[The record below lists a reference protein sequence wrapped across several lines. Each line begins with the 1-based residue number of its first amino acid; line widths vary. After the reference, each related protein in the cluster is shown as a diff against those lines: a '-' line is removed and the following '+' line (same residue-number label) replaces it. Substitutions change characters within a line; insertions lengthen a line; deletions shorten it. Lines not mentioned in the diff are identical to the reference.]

1 MKAILRYRLLIF
13 TIAWALVTPMS
24 HAISLDSLL
33 NLPAMGIPVINYSPE
48 STWEFGAA
56 AQGYFRMQNQER
68 TSIVQLDGT
77 YSLNHQWYIN
87 AQGNLYFGA
96 SNPTNASQ
104 LPNWQLQFRTGYSNR
119 PAYYYGTFTDPHFA
133 NEGNMEIGMLRKGT
147 PYQLQRGYL
156 NVQAPIYTGKYF
168 AIGPMADIL
177 VAQFSIQDLYTSPNP
192 LVQIGLGAVA
202 QYDTR
207 DNVFYPTHGIFFKV
221 SAAAALTNKIDIPEG
236 QQATINGLLSA
247 DLRQYISLPH
257 DLVFAWQLKGQFMLS
272 DYFIS
277 HLTLY
282 PMLPRLGGQDGL
294 RGINSDMFRD
304 DIMMAFQAE
313 LRIPI
318 WSIFR
323 AAVFAG
329 IGDVYDFHNWHWEI
343 PKVGYGIGLR
353 AAINK
358 AKVNIRFDV
367 ARSNV
372 DPRWNTIN
380 AYSFY
385 LTATE
390 AF

>member
-1 MKAILRYRLLIF
+1 
-13 TIAWALVTPMS
+13 MS
-24 HAISLDSLL
+24 HAVSLDSLL
-33 NLPAMGIPVINYSPE
+33 NLPAMGIPVVNYSPE

-56 AQGYFRMQNQER
+56 AQGYFRLPNQER

-87 AQGNLYFGA
+87 AQGNLYFGNRI
-96 SNPTNASQ
+96 SDNGYRTEK
-104 LPNWQLQFRTGYSNR
+104 NWQLQFRAGYSNR
-119 PAYYYGTFTDPHFA
+119 PATYYGTYNDPHFA
-133 NEGNMEIGMLRKGT
+133 NEGNMGIGMLRQGT

-156 NVQAPIYTGKYF
+156 NIQAPIY
-168 AIGPMADIL
+168 IGPNFALGPMTDVLI
-177 VAQFSIQDLYTSPNP
+177 AQFAIQDLYTTTAP
-192 LVQIGLGAVA
+192 LIQIGLGAVA

-207 DNVFYPTHGIFFKV
+207 DNIFYPTRGIFFKA
-221 SAAAALTNKIDIPEG
+221 SAAAAWTNKMDIPQG

-247 DLRQYISLPH
+247 DLRHYISLPH
-257 DLVFAWQLKGQFMLS
+257 DLVIAWQFKGQMLLS
-272 DYFIS
+272 EYFIS

-304 DIMMAFQAE
+304 DIMMALQAE

-323 AAVFAG
+323 ATVFAG

-372 DPRWNTIN
+372 DPRWNHIN

>member
-1 MKAILRYRLLIF
+1 
-13 TIAWALVTPMS
+13 MS
-24 HAISLDSLL
+24 HAVCLDSIM
-33 NLPAMGIPVINYSPE
+33 NLPAMGIPVVNYSPE

-56 AQGYFRMQNQER
+56 AQGYFRLPNQER

-77 YSLNHQWYIN
+77 YSLRHQWYIN
-87 AQGNLYFGA
+87 AQGTLYFGA
-96 SNPTNASQ
+96 RSAS
-104 LPNWQLQFRTGYSNR
+104 PAWQLQFRAGYSDR
-119 PAYYYGTFTDPHFA
+119 PATYYGVYDDPHFA
-133 NEGNMEIGMLRKGT
+133 NEGNTGIGMLRKGT
-147 PYQLQRGYL
+147 PYQMQRAYL
-156 NVQAPIYTGKYF
+156 NLQAPISIGKDWSVGPMLDILIAQYNIEGKYKT
-168 AIGPMADIL
+168 P
-177 VAQFSIQDLYTSPNP
+177 SP
-192 LVQIGLGAVA
+192 LVQAAVGAVGV
-202 QYDTR
+202 YDSR
-207 DNVFYPTHGIFFKV
+207 DNVFYPTQGIFFKL
-221 SAAAALTNKIDIPEG
+221 SAAAAWANKVDIPEG

-247 DLRQYISLPH
+247 DLRQFIALPH
-257 DLVFAWQLKGQFMLS
+257 NLVLAWQLKTQMMLS
-272 DYFIS
+272 PLFIS
-277 HLTLY
+277 HLTMY

-294 RGINSDMFRD
+294 RGVNSDMFRD
-304 DIMMAFQAE
+304 DIMMALQAE
-313 LRIPI
+313 LRLPI

-329 IGDVYDFHNWHWEI
+329 IGDVYDYHNWHWEV

-372 DPRWNTIN
+372 DPRWNNIN

>member
-1 MKAILRYRLLIF
+1 MRLLILI
-13 TIAWALVTPMS
+13 IAWALVIPMS
-24 HAISLDSLL
+24 HAITLDSVM
-33 NLPAMGIPVINYSPE
+33 NLPAMGIPVLNYSPE

-56 AQGYFRMQNQER
+56 AQGYFRLPNQER
-68 TSIVQLDGT
+68 TSIIQLDGT

-87 AQGNLYFGA
+87 AQGTLYFA
-96 SNPTNASQ
+96 SKRP
-104 LPNWQLQFRTGYSNR
+104 WQLTFKAGYSDR
-119 PAYYYGTFTDPHFA
+119 PATYYGTYHEPYFA
-133 NEGNMEIGMLRKGT
+133 NQGNTGIGMLRKGI
-147 PYQLQRGYL
+147 PYQLQRAYL
-156 NVQAPIYTGKYF
+156 NLQAPIYLGNNI
-168 AIGPMADIL
+168 ALGPMADMLI
-177 VAQFSIQDLYTSPNP
+177 ARFSIQDTYTTVHP
-192 LVQIGLGAVA
+192 LVQLALGAVA
-202 QYDTR
+202 LYDSR
-207 DNVFYPTHGIFFKV
+207 DNLFYPTQGLFAKI
-221 SAAAALTNKIDIPEG
+221 SAAAAYTNRIEIPEG

-247 DLRQYISLPH
+247 DIRHYIPLPH
-257 DLVFAWQLKGQFMLS
+257 NLVFAWQLKGQFMLS
-272 DYFIS
+272 DIFIS

-282 PMLPRLGGQDGL
+282 PMLPRLGGQDGI

-304 DIMMAFQAE
+304 DIMMALQAE

-323 AAVFAG
+323 GAVFAG
-329 IGDVYDFHNWHWEI
+329 IGDVYDYHNWHWEI
-343 PKVGYGIGLR
+343 PKVGYGVGLR

-372 DPRWNTIN
+372 DPRWDNIK

>member
-1 MKAILRYRLLIF
+1 MIIIA
-13 TIAWALVTPMS
+13 IAWALVFPMS
-24 HAISLDSLL
+24 HAISLDSVM

-56 AQGYFRMQNQER
+56 AQGYFRLPNQER

-87 AQGNLYFGA
+87 AQGNLYFGNRD
-96 SNPTNASQ
+96 SRVQSKGIR
-104 LPNWQLQFRTGYSNR
+104 NWQLQFKAGYSDR
-119 PAYYYGTFTDPHFA
+119 PAMYYGTYDDPHFA
-133 NEGNMEIGMLRKGT
+133 NEGNTGIGMLRHGS

-156 NVQAPIYTGKYF
+156 NVQTPIYLGKHF
-168 AIGPMADIL
+168 AIGPMTDVLIAKFTIKERDI
-177 VAQFSIQDLYTSPNP
+177 NP
-192 LVQIGLGAVA
+192 LIQIGLGAVA

-207 DNVFYPTHGIFFKV
+207 DNVFYPTSGIFFKA

-257 DLVFAWQLKGQFMLS
+257 DLVIAWQLKGQFMLS

-294 RGINSDMFRD
+294 RGVNSDMFRD
-304 DIMMAFQAE
+304 DIMMAFQTE

-323 AAVFAG
+323 ATVFAG
-329 IGDVYDFHNWHWEI
+329 IGDVYDFHNWHWEV
-343 PKVGYGIGLR
+343 PKVGYGVGLR

-372 DPRWNTIN
+372 DPRWNNIN

>member
-1 MKAILRYRLLIF
+1 
-13 TIAWALVTPMS
+13 MS

-33 NLPAMGIPVINYSPE
+33 NLPAMGIPVVNYSPE

-56 AQGYFRMQNQER
+56 AQGYFRLPNQER

-77 YSLNHQWYIN
+77 YSLRHQWYIN
-87 AQGNLYFGA
+87 AQGTLYFGA
-96 SNPTNASQ
+96 RSAS
-104 LPNWQLQFRTGYSNR
+104 PAWQLQFRAGYSDR
-119 PAYYYGTFTDPHFA
+119 PATYYGVYDDPHFA
-133 NEGNMEIGMLRKGT
+133 NEGNTGIGMLRKGT
-147 PYQLQRGYL
+147 PYQMQRAYL
-156 NVQAPIYTGKYF
+156 SLQAPIS
-168 AIGPMADIL
+168 IDRDWSVGPMLDML
-177 VAQFSIQDLYTSPNP
+177 VAQYNIEGKYKTPSP
-192 LVQIGLGAVA
+192 LVQAAVGAVGV
-202 QYDTR
+202 YDTR
-207 DNVFYPTHGIFFKV
+207 DNVFYPTQGIFFKL
-221 SAAAALTNKIDIPEG
+221 SAAAAWTNKVDIPEG

-247 DLRQYISLPH
+247 DLRQFIALPH
-257 DLVFAWQLKGQFMLS
+257 NLVLAWQLKTQMMLS
-272 DYFIS
+272 PLFIS
-277 HLTLY
+277 HITMY

-294 RGINSDMFRD
+294 RGVNSDMFRD
-304 DIMMAFQAE
+304 DIMMALQAE

-329 IGDVYDFHNWHWEI
+329 IGDVYDYHNWHWEV

-372 DPRWNTIN
+372 DPRWNNIN

>member
-1 MKAILRYRLLIF
+1 
-13 TIAWALVTPMS
+13 MS

-56 AQGYFRMQNQER
+56 AQGYFRLQDQER

-77 YSLNHQWYIN
+77 YSLQNQWYIN
-87 AQGNLYFGA
+87 AQGTLYFGLKDA
-96 SNPTNASQ
+96 AEPLQDGSSVYRPKTREW
-104 LPNWQLQFRTGYSNR
+104 LLQFRAGYSNR
-119 PAYYYGTFTDPHFA
+119 PATYYGTYDDPHFA
-133 NEGNMEIGMLRKGT
+133 NEGNMGIGMLRHGT

-156 NVQAPIYTGKYF
+156 HAQAPIYIGKHFALGPMTDVMIAQF
-168 AIGPMADIL
+168 AIEDI
-177 VAQFSIQDLYTSPNP
+177 YTTSNA

-202 QYDTR
+202 QYDSR
-207 DNVFYPTHGIFFKV
+207 DNVFYPTRGIFFKA
-221 SAAAALTNKIDIPEG
+221 SAAAAWTNQRDIPQG
-236 QQATINGLLSA
+236 QQATINGLLTA

-257 DLVFAWQLKGQFMLS
+257 DLVVAWQLKGQFMLS
-272 DYFIS
+272 SYFIS

-294 RGINSDMFRD
+294 RGIHSDMFRD

-313 LRIPI
+313 LRIPL

-323 AAVFAG
+323 ATVFAG

-358 AKVNIRFDV
+358 AKVNIRLDV

-372 DPRWNTIN
+372 DPRWNNIN

>member
-1 MKAILRYRLLIF
+1 
-13 TIAWALVTPMS
+13 MS

-56 AQGYFRMQNQER
+56 AQGYFRLPNQER

-87 AQGNLYFGA
+87 AQGNLYLGNRE
-96 SNPTNASQ
+96 SSIGNRLTGSKHRCSS
-104 LPNWQLQFRTGYSNR
+104 WQLQFRAGYSNR
-119 PAYYYGTFTDPHFA
+119 PATYYGTYNDSHFA
-133 NEGNMEIGMLRKGT
+133 NEGNIGIGMLRQGT

-156 NVQAPIYTGKYF
+156 HVQAPIYIGKHF
-168 AIGPMADIL
+168 ALGPMTDIQI
-177 VAQFSIQDLYTSPNP
+177 AQYHIKDIYATIKP
-192 LVQIGLGAVA
+192 LVQIGLGAIV

-207 DNVFYPTHGIFFKV
+207 DNVFYPTRGIFFKA
-221 SAAAALTNKIDIPEG
+221 SAAAAWTNKMDIPEG

-257 DLVFAWQLKGQFMLS
+257 KLVIAWQLKGQFMLS
-272 DYFIS
+272 NYYIS

-323 AAVFAG
+323 ATVFAG
-329 IGDVYDFHNWHWEI
+329 VGDVYDFHNWHWEI
-343 PKVGYGIGLR
+343 PKVGYGVGLR

-372 DPRWNTIN
+372 DPRWNNIN

>member
-1 MKAILRYRLLIF
+1 
-13 TIAWALVTPMS
+13 MS
-24 HAISLDSLL
+24 HAVCLDSIM
-33 NLPAMGIPVINYSPE
+33 NLPAMGIPVVNYSPE

-56 AQGYFRMQNQER
+56 AQGYFRLPNQER

-77 YSLNHQWYIN
+77 YSLRHQWYIN
-87 AQGNLYFGA
+87 AQGTLYFGA
-96 SNPTNASQ
+96 RSAS
-104 LPNWQLQFRTGYSNR
+104 PAWQLQFRAGYSDR
-119 PAYYYGTFTDPHFA
+119 PATYYGVYDDPHFA
-133 NEGNMEIGMLRKGT
+133 NEGNTGIGMLRKGT
-147 PYQLQRGYL
+147 PYQMQRAYL
-156 NVQAPIYTGKYF
+156 NLQAPISIGKDWSV
-168 AIGPMADIL
+168 GPMLDIL
-177 VAQFSIQDLYTSPNP
+177 VAQYNIEGKYKTPSP
-192 LVQIGLGAVA
+192 LVQAAVGAVGV
-202 QYDTR
+202 YDTR
-207 DNVFYPTHGIFFKV
+207 DNVFYPTQGIFFKL
-221 SAAAALTNKIDIPEG
+221 SAAAAWTNKVEIPEG

-247 DLRQYISLPH
+247 DLRQFIALPH
-257 DLVFAWQLKGQFMLS
+257 NLVLAWQLKTQMMLS
-272 DYFIS
+272 PLFIS
-277 HLTLY
+277 HLTMY

-294 RGINSDMFRD
+294 RGVNSDMFRD
-304 DIMMAFQAE
+304 DIMMALQAE

-329 IGDVYDFHNWHWEI
+329 IGDVYDYHNWHWEV

-372 DPRWNTIN
+372 DPRWNNIN

>member
-1 MKAILRYRLLIF
+1 MIIIA
-13 TIAWALVTPMS
+13 IAWALVIPMS
-24 HAISLDSLL
+24 HAISLDSVM

-56 AQGYFRMQNQER
+56 AQGYFRLPNQER

-87 AQGNLYFGA
+87 AQGNLYFGNRD
-96 SNPTNASQ
+96 SRVQSKGIR
-104 LPNWQLQFRTGYSNR
+104 NWQLQFKAGYSDR
-119 PAYYYGTFTDPHFA
+119 PAMYYGTYDDPHFA
-133 NEGNMEIGMLRKGT
+133 NEGNTGIGMLRHGS

-156 NVQAPIYTGKYF
+156 NVQTPIYLGKHF
-168 AIGPMADIL
+168 AIGPMTDVLIAKFTIKERDI
-177 VAQFSIQDLYTSPNP
+177 NP
-192 LVQIGLGAVA
+192 LIQIGLGAVA

-207 DNVFYPTHGIFFKV
+207 DNVFYPTSGIFFKA

-257 DLVFAWQLKGQFMLS
+257 DLVIAWQLKGQFMLS

-294 RGINSDMFRD
+294 RGVNSDMFRD
-304 DIMMAFQAE
+304 DIMMAFQTE

-323 AAVFAG
+323 ATVFAG
-329 IGDVYDFHNWHWEI
+329 IGDVYDFHNWHWEV
-343 PKVGYGIGLR
+343 PKVGYGVGLR

-372 DPRWNTIN
+372 DPRWNNIN

>member
-1 MKAILRYRLLIF
+1 
-13 TIAWALVTPMS
+13 MS
-24 HAISLDSLL
+24 HAISLDSLI
-33 NLPAMGIPVINYSPE
+33 NLPAMGIPVVNYSPE

-56 AQGYFRMQNQER
+56 AQGYFRLPNQER

-87 AQGNLYFGA
+87 AQGNLYFG
-96 SNPTNASQ
+96 SPDSGVPKHKSPT
-104 LPNWQLQFRTGYSNR
+104 WQLQFRAGYSDR
-119 PAYYYGTFTDPHFA
+119 PATYYGTYRDSHFA
-133 NEGNMEIGMLRKGT
+133 NEGNMGMGMLRQGT

-156 NVQAPIYTGKYF
+156 NIQAPIRVGEDW
-168 AIGPMADIL
+168 AVGPMMDIL
-177 VAQFSIQDLYTSPNP
+177 VAQYSIAGMYQTPDP
-192 LVQIGLGAVA
+192 LVEVALGAVA

-207 DNVFYPTHGIFFKV
+207 DNVFYPTRGWFFKV
-221 SAAAALTNKIDIPEG
+221 SAAAAWTSRVDIPEG
-236 QQATINGLLSA
+236 QQPTINALLAA
-247 DLRQYISLPH
+247 DLRQFIALPAN
-257 DLVFAWQLKGQFMLS
+257 LVLAWQFKAQMMLS
-272 DYFIS
+272 EYYIS

-294 RGINSDMFRD
+294 RGVNSDMFRD
-304 DIMMAFQAE
+304 DIMMALQAE
-313 LRIPI
+313 LRFPI

-323 AAVFAG
+323 GAVFAG
-329 IGDVYDFHNWHWEI
+329 VGDVYDYHNWHWAV
-343 PKVGYGIGLR
+343 PKVGYGVGIR

-372 DPRWNTIN
+372 DPRWNNIQ

>member
-1 MKAILRYRLLIF
+1 
-13 TIAWALVTPMS
+13 MS
-24 HAISLDSLL
+24 HAVCLDSIM
-33 NLPAMGIPVINYSPE
+33 NLPAMGIPVVNYSPE

-56 AQGYFRMQNQER
+56 AQGYFRLPNQER

-77 YSLNHQWYIN
+77 YSLRHQWYIN
-87 AQGNLYFGA
+87 AQGTLYFGA
-96 SNPTNASQ
+96 RSAS
-104 LPNWQLQFRTGYSNR
+104 PAWQLQFRAGYSDR
-119 PAYYYGTFTDPHFA
+119 PATYYGVYDDPHFA
-133 NEGNMEIGMLRKGT
+133 NEGNMGIGMLRKGT
-147 PYQLQRGYL
+147 PYQMQRAYL
-156 NVQAPIYTGKYF
+156 NLQAPISIDKDWSV
-168 AIGPMADIL
+168 GPMLDIL
-177 VAQFSIQDLYTSPNP
+177 VAQYNIEGKYKTPSP
-192 LVQIGLGAVA
+192 LVQAAVGAVGV
-202 QYDTR
+202 YDTR
-207 DNVFYPTHGIFFKV
+207 DNVFYPTQGIFFKL
-221 SAAAALTNKIDIPEG
+221 SAAAAWTNKVEIPEG

-247 DLRQYISLPH
+247 DLRQFIALPH
-257 DLVFAWQLKGQFMLS
+257 NLVLAWQLKTQMMLS
-272 DYFIS
+272 PLFIS
-277 HLTLY
+277 HLTMY

-294 RGINSDMFRD
+294 RGVNSDMFRD
-304 DIMMAFQAE
+304 DIMMALQAE

-329 IGDVYDFHNWHWEI
+329 IGDVYDYHNWHWEV

-372 DPRWNTIN
+372 DPRWNNIN

>member
-1 MKAILRYRLLIF
+1 
-13 TIAWALVTPMS
+13 MS
-24 HAISLDSLL
+24 HAFCLDSVM
-33 NLPAMGIPVINYSPE
+33 NLPAMGIPVVNYSPE

-56 AQGYFRMQNQER
+56 AQGYFRLPNQER
-68 TSIVQLDGT
+68 MSIVQLDGT
-77 YSLNHQWYIN
+77 YSLKHQWYIN
-87 AQGNLYFGA
+87 AQGTLYFGKNDNRSSTA
-96 SNPTNASQ
+96 TQPLLNRSTA
-104 LPNWQLQFRTGYSNR
+104 WQLQFRAGYSDR
-119 PAYYYGTFTDPHFA
+119 PSTYCGVYNDSAWS
-133 NEGNMEIGMLRKGT
+133 NEGNTGIGMLRKGT

-156 NVQAPIYTGKYF
+156 NIQAPIFVGKHF
-168 AIGPMADIL
+168 AVGPMVDML
-177 VAQFSIQDLYTSPNP
+177 VAKFSIPELYTTSHP
-192 LVQIGLGAVA
+192 LVQAALGAVA
-202 QYDTR
+202 LYDSR
-207 DNVFYPTHGIFFKV
+207 DNVFYPTKGIFFKLSA
-221 SAAAALTNKIDIPEG
+221 SAAWTNKIDIPEG
-236 QQATINGLLSA
+236 QQATINGVFSA

-257 DLVFAWQLKGQFMLS
+257 NLVVAWQFKTQMMLS
-272 DYFIS
+272 EYFIS

-304 DIMMAFQAE
+304 DIMMALQAE

-323 AAVFAG
+323 ATVFAG
-329 IGDVYDFHNWHWEI
+329 IGDVYDYHNWHWTV
-343 PKVGYGIGLR
+343 PKVGYGVGLR

-372 DPRWNTIN
+372 DPRWDNIR
-380 AYSFY
+380 AYNFY

>member
-1 MKAILRYRLLIF
+1 
-13 TIAWALVTPMS
+13 MS
-24 HAISLDSLL
+24 HAVSLDSLL
-33 NLPAMGIPVINYSPE
+33 NLPAMGIPVVNYSPE

-56 AQGYFRMQNQER
+56 AQGYFRLPNQER

-87 AQGNLYFGA
+87 AQGNLYFGNRI
-96 SNPTNASQ
+96 SDNGYRTEK
-104 LPNWQLQFRTGYSNR
+104 NWQLQFRAGYSNR
-119 PAYYYGTFTDPHFA
+119 PATYYGTYNDPHFA
-133 NEGNMEIGMLRKGT
+133 NEGNMGIGMLRQGT

-156 NVQAPIYTGKYF
+156 NIQAPIY
-168 AIGPMADIL
+168 IGPNFALGPMTDVLI
-177 VAQFSIQDLYTSPNP
+177 AQFAIQDLYTTTAP
-192 LVQIGLGAVA
+192 LIQIGLGAVA

-207 DNVFYPTHGIFFKV
+207 DNIFYPTRGIFFKA
-221 SAAAALTNKIDIPEG
+221 SAAAAWTNKMDIPQG

-247 DLRQYISLPH
+247 DLRHYISLPH
-257 DLVFAWQLKGQFMLS
+257 DLIIAWQFKGQMLLS
-272 DYFIS
+272 EYFIS

-304 DIMMAFQAE
+304 DIMMALQAE

-323 AAVFAG
+323 ATVFAG

-372 DPRWNTIN
+372 DPRWNHIN

-390 AF
+390 AFFISISMQ

>member
-1 MKAILRYRLLIF
+1 
-13 TIAWALVTPMS
+13 MS
-24 HAISLDSLL
+24 HAISLDSVM
-33 NLPAMGIPVINYSPE
+33 NLPAMGIPVVNYSPE

-56 AQGYFRMQNQER
+56 AQGYFRLPDQER

-77 YSLNHQWYIN
+77 YSLNRQWYIN
-87 AQGNLYFGA
+87 AQGNLYFGNRI
-96 SNPTNASQ
+96 SDNGYRTGK
-104 LPNWQLQFRTGYSNR
+104 NWQLQFRAGYSNR
-119 PAYYYGTFTDPHFA
+119 PATYYGTYHDPHFA
-133 NEGNMEIGMLRKGT
+133 NEGNIGVGMLRRGI
-147 PYQLQRGYL
+147 PYELQRGYL
-156 NVQAPIYTGKYF
+156 NVQAPIYIGKHF
-168 AIGPMADIL
+168 AIGPMTDIL
-177 VAQFSIQDLYTSPNP
+177 VAQFAIKDLYTTPNP
-192 LVQIGLGAVA
+192 LVQIGLGVVT

-207 DNVFYPTHGIFFKV
+207 DNVFYPTRGIFFKV
-221 SAAAALTNKIDIPEG
+221 SAAAAWTNKIDIPEG
-236 QQATINGLLSA
+236 QQATINGLLAA
-247 DLRQYISLPH
+247 DLRQYISLPY
-257 DLVFAWQLKGQFMLS
+257 DLVIAWQLKGQFMLS
-272 DYFIS
+272 SYFIS

-323 AAVFAG
+323 ATVFAG
-329 IGDVYDFHNWHWEI
+329 VGDVYDFHNWHWEV

-367 ARSNV
+367 ARSNI
-372 DPRWNTIN
+372 DPRWNNIN

>member
-1 MKAILRYRLLIF
+1 
-13 TIAWALVTPMS
+13 MS
-24 HAISLDSLL
+24 HAVCLDSIM
-33 NLPAMGIPVINYSPE
+33 NLPAMGIPVVNYSPE

-56 AQGYFRMQNQER
+56 AQGYFRLPNQER

-77 YSLNHQWYIN
+77 YSLRHQWYIN
-87 AQGNLYFGA
+87 AQGTLYFGA
-96 SNPTNASQ
+96 RSAS
-104 LPNWQLQFRTGYSNR
+104 PAWQLQFRAGYSDR
-119 PAYYYGTFTDPHFA
+119 PATYYGVYDDPHFA
-133 NEGNMEIGMLRKGT
+133 NEGNTGIGMLRKGT
-147 PYQLQRGYL
+147 PYQMQRAYL
-156 NVQAPIYTGKYF
+156 NLQAPIS
-168 AIGPMADIL
+168 IDRDWSVGPMLDML
-177 VAQFSIQDLYTSPNP
+177 VAQYNIEGKYKTPSP
-192 LVQIGLGAVA
+192 LVQAAVGAVGV
-202 QYDTR
+202 YDTR
-207 DNVFYPTHGIFFKV
+207 DNVFYPTQGIFFKL
-221 SAAAALTNKIDIPEG
+221 SAAAAWTNKVEIPEG

-247 DLRQYISLPH
+247 DLRQFIALPH
-257 DLVFAWQLKGQFMLS
+257 NLVLAWQLKTQMMLS
-272 DYFIS
+272 PLFIS
-277 HLTLY
+277 HLTMY

-294 RGINSDMFRD
+294 RGVNSDMFRD
-304 DIMMAFQAE
+304 DIMMALQAE
-313 LRIPI
+313 LRLPI

-329 IGDVYDFHNWHWEI
+329 IGDVYDYHNWHWEV

-372 DPRWNTIN
+372 DPRWNNIN

>member
-1 MKAILRYRLLIF
+1 MG
-13 TIAWALVTPMS
+13 
-24 HAISLDSLL
+24 
-33 NLPAMGIPVINYSPE
+33 LPVLNYSPE

-56 AQGYFRMQNQER
+56 AQGYFRLPNQER
-68 TSIVQLDGT
+68 TSIVQIDGT

-87 AQGNLYFGA
+87 AQGSLYFGQKEHTPFQNTIPHA
-96 SNPTNASQ
+96 
-104 LPNWQLQFRTGYSNR
+104 WQLQFRAGYSNR
-119 PAYYYGTFTDPHFA
+119 PATYYGTFNDPHFA
-133 NEGNMEIGMLRKGT
+133 NEGNTGIGMLRQGT
-147 PYQLQRGYL
+147 PYELQRGYL
-156 NVQAPIYTGKYF
+156 NVQAPIYIGKHF
-168 AIGPMADIL
+168 SLGPMTDVLIAEFTIKDI
-177 VAQFSIQDLYTSPNP
+177 YTTPNP
-192 LVQIGLGAVA
+192 LVQIGLGAVT

-207 DNVFYPTHGIFFKV
+207 DNVFYPTRGIFFKA
-221 SAAAALTNKIDIPEG
+221 SAAAAWTNKMNIPEG

-247 DLRQYISLPH
+247 DLRQYIPLPH
-257 DLVFAWQLKGQFMLS
+257 NIVIAWQFKGQFLLS
-272 DYFIS
+272 SNFIS
-277 HLTLY
+277 HITLY

-304 DIMMAFQAE
+304 DIMMALQAE

-323 AAVFAG
+323 ATIFAG
-329 IGDVYDFHNWHWEI
+329 IGDVYDLHNWHWAI
-343 PKVGYGIGLR
+343 PKVGYGLGLR

-358 AKVNIRFDV
+358 AKVNIRFDI

-372 DPRWNTIN
+372 DPRWNNIN

>member
-1 MKAILRYRLLIF
+1 
-13 TIAWALVTPMS
+13 MS
-24 HAISLDSLL
+24 HAICLDSLL

-56 AQGYFRMQNQER
+56 GQGYFRLPGQEK

-87 AQGNLYFGA
+87 AQGNLYFGEKKQTTA
-96 SNPTNASQ
+96 LNSTPQPS
-104 LPNWQLQFRTGYSNR
+104 WQLQFRAGYSNR
-119 PAYYYGTFTDPHFA
+119 PATYYGTYNDPHFA
-133 NEGNMEIGMLRKGT
+133 NEGNMGVGMLRKGT
-147 PYQLQRGYL
+147 PYELQRGYL
-156 NVQAPIYTGKYF
+156 NVQAPIYTGKHF
-168 AIGPMADIL
+168 AIGPMTDIQ
-177 VAQFSIQDLYTSPNP
+177 VAQYNIKDIYSTTKP

-202 QYDTR
+202 QYDSR
-207 DNVFYPTHGIFFKV
+207 DNVFYPTRGIFFKA
-221 SAAAALTNKIDIPEG
+221 SAAAAWTNKRDIPEG

-257 DLVFAWQLKGQFMLS
+257 DLVIAWQLKGQFMLS
-272 DYFIS
+272 EYYIS

-282 PMLPRLGGQDGL
+282 PMQPRLGGQDGL

-323 AAVFAG
+323 ATVFAG
-329 IGDVYDFHNWHWEI
+329 VGDVYDFHNWHWEV

-367 ARSNV
+367 AR
-372 DPRWNTIN
+372 
-380 AYSFY
+380 
-385 LTATE
+385 
-390 AF
+390 

>member
-1 MKAILRYRLLIF
+1 MA
-13 TIAWALVTPMS
+13 IAWALVVPMS

-56 AQGYFRMQNQER
+56 AQGYFRLPNQER

-77 YSLNHQWYIN
+77 YSLKHQWYLN
-87 AQGNLYFGA
+87 AQGNLYFGNRE
-96 SNPTNASQ
+96 SSIGNRLTGSKHRRSS
-104 LPNWQLQFRTGYSNR
+104 WQLQFRAGYSNR
-119 PAYYYGTFTDPHFA
+119 PATYYGTYNDPHFA
-133 NEGNMEIGMLRKGT
+133 NEGNMGIGMLRRGT
-147 PYQLQRGYL
+147 PYELQRGYL
-156 NVQAPIYTGKYF
+156 NVQAPIHIGKYF
-168 AIGPMADIL
+168 GIGPMTDVL
-177 VAQFSIQDLYTSPNP
+177 VAQYSIEDIYTTTQP
-192 LVQIGLGAVA
+192 LVQIGLGAVV
-202 QYDTR
+202 QYDSR
-207 DNVFYPTHGIFFKV
+207 DNVFYPTRGIFFKA
-221 SAAAALTNKIDIPEG
+221 SAAAAWTNKMDIPEG

-257 DLVFAWQLKGQFMLS
+257 NLVIAWQLKGQFMLS
-272 DYFIS
+272 NYFIS

-323 AAVFAG
+323 ATVFAG
-329 IGDVYDFHNWHWEI
+329 VGDVYDFHNWHWEV

-358 AKVNIRFDV
+358 AKVNIRFDI

-372 DPRWNTIN
+372 DPRWNNIN

>member
-1 MKAILRYRLLIF
+1 
-13 TIAWALVTPMS
+13 MS
-24 HAISLDSLL
+24 HAFCLDSLL
-33 NLPAMGIPVINYSPE
+33 NLPAMGIPVVNYSPE

-56 AQGYFRMQNQER
+56 AQGYFRLPHQER

-77 YSLNHQWYIN
+77 YSLKQQWYVN
-87 AQGNLYFGA
+87 AQGSLYLG
-96 SNPTNASQ
+96 NKQP
-104 LPNWQLQFRTGYSNR
+104 WQLQFRAGYSDR
-119 PAYYYGTFTDPHFA
+119 PSTYYGTYKEPYFA
-133 NEGNMEIGMLRKGT
+133 NEGNTGIGMLRKGT

-156 NVQAPIYTGKYF
+156 NIQTPIYVGKHV
-168 AIGPMADIL
+168 AVGPMADLL
-177 VAQFSIQDLYTSPNP
+177 VARFDIQDTYTTINP
-192 LVQIGLGAVA
+192 LVQIALGATA
-202 QYDTR
+202 HYDSR
-207 DNVFYPTHGIFFKV
+207 DNVFYPSKGIFAKV
-221 SAAAALTNKIDIPEG
+221 SVAAAWTNRIEIPEG
-236 QQATINGLLSA
+236 QLATINGIFSA
-247 DLRQYISLPH
+247 DLRHYIPLPYNI
-257 DLVFAWQLKGQFMLS
+257 VIAWQLKAQMMLS
-272 DYFIS
+272 NYPIS

-323 AAVFAG
+323 ATIFAG
-329 IGDVYDFHNWHWEI
+329 IGDVYDYHNWHWAI

-353 AAINK
+353 ATINK
-358 AKVNIRFDV
+358 AKVNLRFDV

-372 DPRWNTIN
+372 DPRWDNIH

>member
-1 MKAILRYRLLIF
+1 MSYAIC
-13 TIAWALVTPMS
+13 
-24 HAISLDSLL
+24 LDSII
-33 NLPAMGIPVINYSPE
+33 NLPAMGIPVVNYSPE

-56 AQGYFRMQNQER
+56 AQGYFHLPNQER

-77 YSLNHQWYIN
+77 YSLGHQWYIN
-87 AQGNLYFGA
+87 AQGNLYFGTQRTENEKQKVR
-96 SNPTNASQ
+96 S
-104 LPNWQLQFRTGYSNR
+104 WQLQFRTGYSNR
-119 PAYYYGTFTDPHFA
+119 PAYYYGTFNNPYFA
-133 NEGNMEIGMLRKGT
+133 NEGNTGIGMLRHGT
-147 PYQLQRGYL
+147 PYELQRGYL
-156 NVQAPIYTGKYF
+156 NLQAPIALSKYWAVGPIADMLITHF
-168 AIGPMADIL
+168 AIADIYSTTQPL
-177 VAQFSIQDLYTSPNP
+177 MQVA
-192 LVQIGLGAVA
+192 LGAVT

-207 DNVFYPTHGIFFKV
+207 DNVYYPTKGLFCKV
-221 SAAAALTNKIDIPEG
+221 SAAAALTNKQDIPEG
-236 QQATINGLLSA
+236 QQAAIHGWLAA
-247 DLRQYISLPH
+247 DLRQYIPLPH
-257 DLVFAWQLKGQFMLS
+257 HFVIAWQLKGQFMLS
-272 DYFIS
+272 QYHIS
-277 HLTLY
+277 HLTMY
-282 PMLPRLGGQDGL
+282 PLLPRLGGQDGL

-323 AAVFAG
+323 ATIFAG

-343 PKVGYGIGLR
+343 PKVGYGIGIR
-353 AAINK
+353 ATINK

-372 DPRWNTIN
+372 DPRWNTID

>member
-1 MKAILRYRLLIF
+1 
-13 TIAWALVTPMS
+13 MS

-33 NLPAMGIPVINYSPE
+33 NLPAMGIPVVNYSPE

-56 AQGYFRMQNQER
+56 GQGYFRLPNQER
-68 TSIVQLDGT
+68 TSIIQLDGT

-87 AQGNLYFGA
+87 AQGNLYFGNRE
-96 SNPTNASQ
+96 SSIGNRLTGSKHRRSS
-104 LPNWQLQFRTGYSNR
+104 WQLQFRAGYSNR
-119 PAYYYGTFTDPHFA
+119 PSTYYGTYDDSHFA
-133 NEGNMEIGMLRKGT
+133 NEGNMDIGMLRKGT
-147 PYQLQRGYL
+147 PYQLQRGYFSA
-156 NVQAPIYTGKYF
+156 QAPIYIGKHF
-168 AIGPMADIL
+168 ALGPMADVLI
-177 VAQFSIQDLYTSPNP
+177 AQFAIQDIYTTSDP
-192 LVQIGLGAVA
+192 LVQVGLGAVA

-207 DNVFYPTHGIFFKV
+207 DNVFYPTQGIFFKA
-221 SAAAALTNKIDIPEG
+221 SAAAAWTNKRDIPQG
-236 QQATINGLLSA
+236 QQATINGLLAA

-272 DYFIS
+272 NYFIS

-304 DIMMAFQAE
+304 DIMMALQAE

-323 AAVFAG
+323 GAIFAG
-329 IGDVYDFHNWHWEI
+329 VGDVYDFHNWHWEI
-343 PKVGYGIGLR
+343 PKVGYGLGIR

-372 DPRWNTIN
+372 DPRWNNIN